1 MIQLAVEISRFSYS
15 IKNMATSPTS
25 ANSGKP
31 SALAGC
37 KVLEIGRF
45 VTGPY
50 AAQLLADLGA
60 EVIKIED
67 PKGGD
72 PFRGWGRAGWDG
84 YGAPFLGFN
93 RNKKSLTLD
102 LKDAR
107 GREIFM
113 KLAGDADVFIENF
126 RPGVA
131 ARLGVDYET
140 LSAVSPRLIYCSVTG
155 MGADGPYA
163 QRPSYDIVGQG
174 LSGLLSLLVD
184 VKNPQPMGPAFA
196 DALTGLYAAYG
207 ILGALQARE
216 KTGRGQRV
224 ETSLVQGTMAF
235 MNEPFAGYFASG
247 RVPDALDRPRAS
259 GVFCF
264 VCADGKPIAIHL
276 SSPNKFW
283 EAFATAAGHPELLDD
298 PRLKAHSGRHQHAGV
313 IQQAL
318 APDFAKKSRA
328 EWTRILEQ
336 ADVPFAPIYTLD
348 EVVEDP
354 QVQHLGMV
362 QKTTHHERGE
372 VRTLGFPVKLSDTP
386 LGPVVAP
393 STLGEHTD
401 EILAKLGLSASQIA
415 ALRTAAVI

>member
-1 MIQLAVEISRFSYS
+1 
-15 IKNMATSPTS
+15 MAIATTEGPRNDHSVKG
-25 ANSGKP
+25 ANA

-45 VTGPY
+45 VTGPF

-60 EVIKIED
+60 EVTKIED

-107 GREIFM
+107 GREIFQ
-113 KLAGDADVFIENF
+113 KLVLDADVFIENF

-131 ARLGVDYET
+131 EKLGMSYEA
-140 LSAVSPRLIYCSVTG
+140 LSAANPHLIYCSITG
-155 MGADGPYA
+155 MGGDGPYA

-184 VKNPQPMGPAFA
+184 MKNPRPMGPAFA
-196 DALTGLYAAYG
+196 DALTGMYAAYG

-216 KTGRGQRV
+216 RSGRGQRV

-235 MNEPFAGYFASG
+235 MNEPFSGLFANG
-247 RVPDALDRPRAS
+247 KAPDAFDRPRAS

-264 VCADGKPIAIHL
+264 VCADDKPIAIHL

-283 EAFATAAGHPELLDD
+283 VAFANAAGHPELLDD
-298 PRLKAHSGRHQHAGV
+298 SRLKAHSGRHQHAEV
-313 IQQAL
+313 IQQTL
-318 APDFAKKSRA
+318 APDFAKRSRA
-328 EWTRILEQ
+328 EWTRILEE

-354 QVQHLGMV
+354 QVRHLGMV
-362 QKTTHHERGE
+362 QSATHPERGE
-372 VRTLGFPVKLSDTP
+372 VRTLGYAVKLSDTP
-386 LGPVVAP
+386 LGPVEAP
-393 STLGEHTD
+393 ATLGEHTD
-401 EILAKLGLSASQIA
+401 EILAGIGIA
-415 ALRTAAVI
+415 GEEIARLRARGVI

>member
-1 MIQLAVEISRFSYS
+1 MVDASNSSRGGS
-15 IKNMATSPTS
+15 K
-25 ANSGKP
+25 
-31 SALAGC
+31 ALAGC

-45 VTGPY
+45 VTGPF

-72 PFRGWGRAGWDG
+72 PFRGWGRTGWDG

-107 GREIFM
+107 GRDVFRKM
-113 KLAGDADVFIENF
+113 ARDADVFIENF

-131 ARLGVDYET
+131 AKLGVDYET
-140 LSAVSPRLIYCSVTG
+140 LAASNPRLIYCSITG

-184 VKNPQPMGPAFA
+184 VKDPRPMGPAFA

-235 MNEPFAGYFASG
+235 MNEPFAGFFASG
-247 RVPDALDRPRAS
+247 RAPDAFDRPRAS

-264 VCADGKPIAIHL
+264 VCCDGKPIAIHL

-283 EAFATAAGHPELLDD
+283 VSFATAAGHPELLDD
-298 PRLKAHSGRHQHAGV
+298 PRLKAHSGRHQHAGF
-313 IQQAL
+313 IQQTL
-318 APDFAKKSRA
+318 APEFAKKTRA
-328 EWTRILEQ
+328 QWTSILEA

-354 QVQHLGMV
+354 QVRHLGMV
-362 QKTTHHERGE
+362 QTSTHHERGE
-372 VRTLGFPVKLSDTP
+372 VRTLGYPVKLSDTP
-386 LGPVVAP
+386 LGPVSAP

-401 EILAKLGLSASQIA
+401 AILEGLGLTAAQIA
-415 ALRTAAVI
+415 ALRGDGVV

>member
-1 MIQLAVEISRFSYS
+1 MVA
-15 IKNMATSPTS
+15 SPSSTPR
-25 ANSGKP
+25 NS
-31 SALAGC
+31 SALEGC

-45 VTGPY
+45 VTGPF

-102 LKDAR
+102 LKDPR
-107 GREIFM
+107 GREIFKTM
-113 KLAGDADVFIENF
+113 ARDADVFIENF

-131 ARLGVDYET
+131 GKLGVDYET
-140 LSAVSPRLIYCSVTG
+140 LSATNPRLFYCSVTG

-184 VKNPQPMGPAFA
+184 VKDPRPMGPAFA

-235 MNEPFAGYFASG
+235 MNEPFAGFFASG
-247 RVPDALDRPRAS
+247 KAPDAFDRPRAS

-264 VCADGKPIAIHL
+264 VCEDGKPIAIHL

-283 EAFATAAGHPELLDD
+283 VAFAKAAGHPELLDD
-298 PRLKAHSGRHQHAGV
+298 PRLKAHSGRHQNAGL
-313 IQQAL
+313 IQQTL
-318 APDFAKKSRA
+318 APDFAKKTRA
-328 EWTRILEQ
+328 EWTRILEE

-362 QKTTHHERGE
+362 QKCTHPERGD
-372 VRTLGFPVKLSDTP
+372 VRTLGYPVKLSDTP
-386 LGPVVAP
+386 LGPVTAP

-401 EILAKLGLSASQIA
+401 EILSAAGISAEQIA
-415 ALRTAAVI
+415 TLRADGVV

>member
-1 MIQLAVEISRFSYS
+1 MVDAS
-15 IKNMATSPTS
+15 
-25 ANSGKP
+25 NSNRGGSK
-31 SALAGC
+31 ALAGC

-45 VTGPY
+45 VTGPF

-72 PFRGWGRAGWDG
+72 PFRGWGRTGWDG

-107 GREIFM
+107 GRDVFRT
-113 KLAGDADVFIENF
+113 LARDADVFIENF

-131 ARLGVDYET
+131 SKLGVDYET
-140 LSAVSPRLIYCSVTG
+140 LSASNPRLIYCSITG

-184 VKNPQPMGPAFA
+184 VKDPRPMGPAFA

-235 MNEPFAGYFASG
+235 MNEPFAGFFASG
-247 RVPDALDRPRAS
+247 RAPDAFDRPRAS

-264 VCADGKPIAIHL
+264 VCGDGKPIAIHL

-283 EAFATAAGHPELLDD
+283 VSFATAAGHPELLDD
-298 PRLKAHSGRHQHAGV
+298 PRLKAHSGRHQHAGL
-313 IQQAL
+313 IQQTL
-318 APDFAKKSRA
+318 APEFAKKTRA
-328 EWTRILEQ
+328 QWTSILEA

-348 EVVEDP
+348 EVVKDP
-354 QVQHLGMV
+354 QVRHLGMV
-362 QKTTHHERGE
+362 QTSTHLDRGE
-372 VRTLGFPVKLSDTP
+372 VRTLGYPVKLSDTP
-386 LGPVVAP
+386 LGPVSAP

-401 EILAKLGLSASQIA
+401 AILEGLGLTVAQIA
-415 ALRTAAVI
+415 ALRSDGVV

>member
-1 MIQLAVEISRFSYS
+1 MVDAS
-15 IKNMATSPTS
+15 
-25 ANSGKP
+25 NSNRGGSK
-31 SALAGC
+31 ALAGC

-45 VTGPY
+45 VTGPF

-72 PFRGWGRAGWDG
+72 PFRGWGRTGWDG

-107 GREIFM
+107 GRDVFRT
-113 KLAGDADVFIENF
+113 LARDADVFIENF

-131 ARLGVDYET
+131 SKLGVDYET
-140 LSAVSPRLIYCSVTG
+140 LSASNPRLIYCSITG

-184 VKNPQPMGPAFA
+184 VKDPRPMGPAFA

-235 MNEPFAGYFASG
+235 MNEPFAGFFASG
-247 RVPDALDRPRAS
+247 RAPDAFDRPRAS

-264 VCADGKPIAIHL
+264 VCGDGKPIAIHL

-283 EAFATAAGHPELLDD
+283 VSFATAAGHPELLDD
-298 PRLKAHSGRHQHAGV
+298 PRLKAHSGRHQHAGL
-313 IQQAL
+313 IQQTL
-318 APDFAKKSRA
+318 APEFAKKTRA
-328 EWTRILEQ
+328 QWTSILEA

-354 QVQHLGMV
+354 QVRHLGMV
-362 QKTTHHERGE
+362 QTSTHLDRGE
-372 VRTLGFPVKLSDTP
+372 VRTLGYPVKLSDTP
-386 LGPVVAP
+386 LGPVSAP

-401 EILAKLGLSASQIA
+401 AILEGLGLTVAQIA
-415 ALRTAAVI
+415 ALRSDGVV

>member
-1 MIQLAVEISRFSYS
+1 MVASTTSTDSR
-15 IKNMATSPTS
+15 
-25 ANSGKP
+25 KP
-31 SALAGC
+31 SALDGC

-107 GREIFM
+107 ARELFK
-113 KLAGDADVFIENF
+113 KLAQDADVFIENF

-131 ARLGVDYET
+131 EKLGIGYDI
-140 LSAVSPRLIYCSVTG
+140 LSAANPRLIYCSVTG
-155 MGADGPYA
+155 MGSDGPYA

-184 VKNPQPMGPAFA
+184 VKNPRPMGPAFA

-207 ILGALQARE
+207 ILGALHARE

-235 MNEPFAGYFASG
+235 MNEPFSGLFANG
-247 RVPDALDRPRAS
+247 KVPDAFDRPRAS

-264 VCADGKPIAIHL
+264 VCGDRKPIAIHL

-283 EAFATAAGHPELLDD
+283 VAFATAAGHPELLEDA
-298 PRLKAHSGRHQHAGV
+298 RFKVHSGRHQHADV
-313 IQQAL
+313 IQQTL
-318 APDFAKKSRA
+318 APEFSKKPRA
-328 EWTRILEQ
+328 EWTRILEA

-348 EVVEDP
+348 EVIEDP

-362 QKTTHHERGE
+362 QKTSHHERGE
-372 VRTLGFPVKLSDTP
+372 VRTLGYPVKLSETP
-386 LGPVVAP
+386 LGPVSAP
-393 STLGEHTD
+393 STLGEHSD
-401 EILAKLGLSASQIA
+401 EILASLGVAGDEIA
-415 ALRTAAVI
+415 RLRARGVI